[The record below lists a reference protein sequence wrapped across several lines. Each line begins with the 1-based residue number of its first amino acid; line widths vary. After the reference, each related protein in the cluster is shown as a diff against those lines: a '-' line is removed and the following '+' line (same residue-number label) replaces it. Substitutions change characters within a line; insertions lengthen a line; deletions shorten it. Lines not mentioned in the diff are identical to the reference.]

1 VAQDIDEEVQHIILE
16 AYEVCRQ
23 VLTDNYA
30 KLVQIARYLMANETV
45 EGKDLD
51 ELFKSDA
58 PPLEGA
64 VGA

>member
-1 VAQDIDEEVQHIILE
+1 MFDEEVQHIILE
-16 AYEVCRQ
+16 AYKVCRQ

-51 ELFKSDA
+51 ELLKSDA